1 MEGIVNAK
9 LLSRDAFREGV
20 FARDGGKCVL
30 CDRPAADAHHI
41 LERRLFDDGGYYL
54 DNGASVCAEH
64 HLLCE
69 QTVISVEA
77 VREAAGI
84 TRIVLPEHL
93 YEVQIDKWA
102 NEVLPNG
109 QRLRGELWHDESVQ
123 KVLAAGGV
131 LGLFTNKVKYG
142 RTHHLP
148 WSEGMHD
155 DDRMLKSLA
164 AFVGHEVCITRKM
177 DGENT
182 TMMRDCFHAR
192 SIDGRHHGSRDWAK
206 GLWASI
212 AQDIPEDWRV
222 CGENLFAK
230 HSIAY
235 ADLPTY
241 FMGFSIWNERNV
253 CLSWDETLE
262 WFDLLGLQHV
272 PVLYRGVW
280 DEKLIRGLYDSKRDW
295 GAHEGYVVRRADSF
309 SYAQFRTHVGKFVR
323 KGHVNTSKHWMF
335 GSRIERN
342 GLASR

>member
-1 MEGIVNAK
+1 MNAR
-9 LLSRDAFREGV
+9 LLTRDAFREGV

-30 CDRPAADAHHI
+30 CDRAAADAHHI

-54 DNGASVCAEH
+54 DNGASVCPEH

-93 YEVQIDKWA
+93 YDEVQFDKWG

-164 AFVGHEVCITRKM
+164 AFEGQEVIATRKM

-182 TMMRDCFHAR
+182 TMMRDAFHAR
-192 SIDGRHHGSRDWAK
+192 SIDGRHHSSRDWAK

-212 AQDIPEDWRV
+212 AQDIPEDWRL

-230 HSIAY
+230 HSIGY
-235 ADLPTY
+235 EGLPTY

-253 CLSWDETLE
+253 CLGWDETLE
-262 WFDLLGLQHV
+262 WFGLLGIVSV
-272 PVLYRGVW
+272 PVLYRGPW
-280 DEKLIRGLYDSKRDW
+280 DERAIRALYDAKRDW
-295 GAHEGYVVRRADSF
+295 NDHEGYVVRRADSF
-309 SYAQFRTHVGKFVR
+309 SYGQFRTHVGKFVR
-323 KGHVNTSKHWMF
+323 KGHVNTTKHWMF

-342 GLASR
+342 GLASA

>member
-1 MEGIVNAK
+1 MNAK

-20 FARDGGKCVL
+20 FERDGGKCVI
-30 CDRPAADAHHI
+30 CGKPAADAHHI

-64 HLLCE
+64 HILCE
-69 QTVISVEA
+69 QTVISVEE
-77 VREAAGI
+77 VRDAAGI
-84 TRIVLPEHL
+84 QRALLPDQL
-93 YEVQIDKWA
+93 YDDASFDKWG
-102 NEVLPNG
+102 NEILPNG

-131 LGLFTNKVKYG
+131 LGLFTNRVKYG
-142 RTHHLP
+142 RTFHLP

-155 DDRMLKSLA
+155 DDRMLKSLV
-164 AFVGHEVCITRKM
+164 AFEGHEVCVSRKL

-182 TMMRDCFHAR
+182 TMMRDAFHAR
-192 SIDGRHHGSRDWAK
+192 SIDGRHHPSRDWAK
-206 GLWASI
+206 GLWASL
-212 AQDIPEDWRV
+212 AQDLPIDWRL

-230 HSIAY
+230 HSIGY
-235 ADLPTY
+235 QDLPSY

-262 WFDLLGLQHV
+262 WFELLGLHHV
-272 PVLYRGVW
+272 PVLYRGPW

-295 GAHEGYVVRRADSF
+295 NEHEGYVVRRTDAF
-309 SYAQFRTHVGKFVR
+309 TYGQFRTHVGKFVR
-323 KGHVNTSKHWMF
+323 KDHVRTSKHWMF

-342 GLASR
+342 GMASA